1 MAFSFSNLFRSKSK
15 SPTKEESTD
24 TPPPMPKP
32 ELPSNAQE
40 FRSPRVAVPNSVR
53 PVSLRTSPG
62 GVPGPSFPPTAPA
75 RTISFAP
82 TGGAPQVT
90 ESYMTE
96 PTPPV
101 VADPGETQMAPDVNV
116 TLELGDF
123 VDRIP
128 PSFLRPGPVNRK
140 QPVIFHASD
149 LYSDLSK
156 GRASVPLSVIHGV
169 CQEIFAKPVSSTE
182 DVEVLLPLQKLVEQM
197 SGSLRQRGDQ
207 IMDEEVGQIDTPFLQ
222 VALEDKARL
231 PVGAASGPAYQPPPA
246 IATAPTIRPPTG
258 PIPVAAP
265 SFGAIRPPSGPV
277 PLGAASEAPPAPAA
291 SLPSAPPPIMGDAAP
306 AGKRLPST
314 VRASVSGGKIRLSG
328 PSLPA
333 QRPSVVPA
341 GFGTQPIPPRA
352 IAVTQAAGQA
362 PVTALT
368 SKKTARIQLPPIALR
383 STASAAP
390 SAPIYKPGAAPAAPP
405 PAARAPIGA
414 QTSAFRTPS
423 IPSASTP
430 PPVAPAS
437 GAIPLAVVPAPI
449 GPSSAPRPVSGPIP
463 IARPPIPTAPPSAPV
478 QAHMVEAERMTP
490 ISSDTGLVPPPI
502 RTTIVQQPAA
512 PAVELSAPAPLTSRV
527 PLSRKTE
534 STPAGAPLPVSA
546 PIARPGTGAVPVRA
560 AAEAGGS
567 TQIQLSLAAI
577 LRALPATAL
586 GEGMTLVDDSV
597 RITLPFTLVEP
608 QLAQGRVSIPR
619 DQFVAVLPADFRD
632 RFESNCDLAT
642 IPIPLQEIFQNLPMN
657 ALAMREDQIVPEK
670 GPEIPTPFGQKAAE
684 DAQRLQSEPAPEA
697 KAEPIRV
704 PAHVEPAPHVEAVPH
719 VEPIAPVEPIAA
731 IEPPPVDTG
740 VEHIPIVGP
749 EVTGLTPIAATLAPT
764 PAIPTAPLPPP
775 PKLAPLPRLEKPVMP
790 PPLPPMVT
798 PIPVVHV
805 PVVPISRATME
816 SVVPP
821 APEPEAPVRTTT
833 RIVLGASSAP
843 VTVQPHL
850 KPAQLQD
857 PIAEKAKPET
867 TSVPL
872 EPVEE
877 DPSERQPPGMSE
889 LQSIFMTDE
898 TLDAK
903 KVVRLVSKLPGITA
917 CTIMFS
923 DGLTLAGNF
932 PKELDGEGFSA
943 MSPQFYRRA
952 VSFTT
957 ELNLG
962 EMQTYSIYTDRSVLS
977 FFMQEDICLS
987 VMQTGRGF
995 LPGVREKLMSVTTE
1009 LSRMYARAGAH

>member
-1 MAFSFSNLFRSKSK
+1 
-15 SPTKEESTD
+15 
-24 TPPPMPKP
+24 MPKP
-32 ELPSNAQE
+32 ELPSSAEE
-40 FRSPRVAVPNSVR
+40 FRSPRIAVPNSVR
-53 PVSLRTSPG
+53 PVSLRTSPSA
-62 GVPGPSFPPTAPA
+62 VPSAMPPTSAP

-82 TGGAPQVT
+82 TGGMPAP
-90 ESYMTE
+90 EAYMTE
-96 PTPPV
+96 APEPPAPQAPATAEAQPV
-101 VADPGETQMAPDVNV
+101 PDVNV

-140 QPVIFHASD
+140 QPVVFHAAD

-156 GRASVPLSVIHGV
+156 GRASVPLSIIHGA

-182 DVEVLLPLQKLVEQM
+182 DVEVVLPLQKLVEQM
-197 SGSLRQRGDQ
+197 SGALKQRGDQ
-207 IMDEEVGQIDTPFLQ
+207 VMDEDVGQIDTPFLQ

-231 PVGAASGPAYQPPPA
+231 PQGAPTGPTYTPPPA
-246 IATAPTIRPPTG
+246 TPAPAFKKPPTG

-265 SFGAIRPPSGPV
+265 SFGQIRPPSGPV
-277 PLGAASEAPPAPAA
+277 PLVGATEAPPAPAA
-291 SLPSAPPPIMGDAAP
+291 PLPSAPPPIMGDAAP

-328 PSLPA
+328 PSLPP
-333 QRPSVVPA
+333 QRVVPA
-341 GFGTQPIPPRA
+341 GFGTAPIPPRS
-352 IAVTQAAGQA
+352 IAPSQPAQQA

-383 STASAAP
+383 STGTSAASAP
-390 SAPIYKPGAAPAAPP
+390 PVFNKGGVPPAAPP
-405 PAARAPIGA
+405 PAARAPIVAAPSG
-414 QTSAFRTPS
+414 AFRTPTVPS
-423 IPSASTP
+423 PSAPLSMAP
-430 PPVAPAS
+430 PSSAVPLPVVPAAIAPASKPATGPIPVAPPS
-437 GAIPLAVVPAPI
+437 GPVPLPPAAEAPAAAPI
-449 GPSSAPRPVSGPIP
+449 SRGTGSA
-463 IARPPIPTAPPSAPV
+463 
-478 QAHMVEAERMTP
+478 
-490 ISSDTGLVPPPI
+490 PI
-502 RTTIVQQPAA
+502 RTTIVQPPIVPVAEPTAAA
-512 PAVELSAPAPLTSRV
+512 PSASSTRV
-527 PLSRKTE
+527 PLSRKTD
-534 STPAGAPLPVSA
+534 STPISSPAPVAPLPTPPKPSTST
-546 PIARPGTGAVPVRA
+546 PGSGTGAVPIRPSVPV
-560 AAEAGGS
+560 GGS

-597 RITLPFTLVEP
+597 RITLPFSLVEP

-619 DQFVAVLPADFRD
+619 EQFVAVLPADFRE
-632 RFESNCDLAT
+632 RFESNCELTT

-657 ALAMREDQIVPEK
+657 ALAMREDQIVPET

-684 DAQRLQSEPAPEA
+684 DAQRLQSEPAIEA
-697 KAEPIRV
+697 KAEPIA
-704 PAHVEPAPHVEAVPH
+704 PAEPATPP
-719 VEPIAPVEPIAA
+719 PIAPPPVA
-731 IEPPPVDTG
+731 PPPVAPPPIPSAPISLVPTPPAE
-740 VEHIPIVGP
+740 VAAELEHIPVVGP
-749 EVTGLTPIAATLAPT
+749 EVTGLTPIAATQAPT

-775 PKLAPLPRLEKPVMP
+775 PKVSPLPKLEKPAAP
-790 PPLPPMVT
+790 PPLPPMVA
-798 PIPVVHV
+798 PIPVIPV
-805 PVVPISRATME
+805 PVVPVVSAPRAVE
-816 SVVPP
+816 PPPVPP
-821 APEPEAPVRTTT
+821 TPPPSAPVSIHEPETEAPRATT

-850 KPAQLQD
+850 KPAQLHD
-857 PIAEKAKPET
+857 PMVEKAKPET

-872 EPVEE
+872 EPVGEE
-877 DPSERQPPGMSE
+877 DISERQPPGMAE

-932 PKELDGEGFSA
+932 PKEDGEGFSA

-952 VSFTT
+952 VAFTT

-962 EMQTYSIYTDRSVLS
+962 VMQTYSIYTDRVVLS
-977 FFMQEDICLS
+977 FFMQDDICLS

-995 LPGVREKLMSVTTE
+995 LPGVREKLMSVTQE

>member
-15 SPTKEESTD
+15 SPAKEESTE

-32 ELPSNAQE
+32 ELPSSAQE
-40 FRSPRVAVPNSVR
+40 FRSPRIAVPNSVR

-62 GVPGPSFPPTAPA
+62 VAPAASFPPAA
-75 RTISFAP
+75 QSRTISFAP
-82 TGGAPQVT
+82 SGAGPQAA
-90 ESYMTE
+90 EPFMTE

-101 VADPGETQMAPDVNV
+101 APAPAEVPVAPDVSI

-140 QPVIFHASD
+140 QPVVFHASD

-197 SGSLRQRGDQ
+197 SGSLKQRGDQ
-207 IMDEEVGQIDTPFLQ
+207 IMDEDVGQIDTPFLQ

-231 PVGAASGPAYQPPPA
+231 PQGAPSGPTFQPPS
-246 IATAPTIRPPTG
+246 ATAAPTFTKPPTG

-265 SFGAIRPPSGPV
+265 SFGSIRPPSGPV
-277 PLGAASEAPPAPAA
+277 GLLAAAEAPPAPAA
-291 SLPSAPPPIMGDAAP
+291 PLPSAPPPIMGDAAP

-328 PSLPA
+328 PSLPP
-333 QRPSVVPA
+333 QRPAVVPA
-341 GFGTQPIPPRA
+341 GFGTAPIPARP
-352 IAVTQAAGQA
+352 IVPVQPAVS
-362 PVTALT
+362 ALT

-383 STASAAP
+383 STASPAFGAP
-390 SAPIYKPGAAPAAPP
+390 PIYKPGAAPAATPP
-405 PAARAPIGA
+405 TARAPIGA
-414 QTSAFRTPS
+414 PPSAFRTPT
-423 IPSASTP
+423 IPSAAP
-430 PPVAPAS
+430 PPPS
-437 GAIPLAVVPAPI
+437 AIPLPVVPAPI
-449 GPSSAPRPVSGPIP
+449 GPTPAPRSASGPIP
-463 IARPPIPTAPPSAPV
+463 IAPPTGPTALSLAGEAEKVPPIS
-478 QAHMVEAERMTP
+478 HG
-490 ISSDTGLVPPPI
+490 TGSVPPPI

-512 PAVELSAPAPLTSRV
+512 PTVDPSSPSTSRV
-527 PLSRKTE
+527 PLSRRTE
-534 STPAGAPLPVSA
+534 SAPIVAAVAPLPPPPALAKPGSSSSGS
-546 PIARPGTGAVPVRA
+546 GTGMVPIKSVPGVSGA
-560 AAEAGGS
+560 

-597 RITLPFTLVEP
+597 RITLPFTLIEP
-608 QLAQGRVSIPR
+608 QLAQGRVSVPR
-619 DQFVAVLPADFRD
+619 DQFVAVLPADFRE
-632 RFESNCDLAT
+632 RFESNCELTT

-684 DAQRLQSEPAPEA
+684 DAQRLQSEPVAEADAEAIAPE
-697 KAEPIRV
+697 EPV
-704 PAHVEPAPHVEAVPH
+704 APT
-719 VEPIAPVEPIAA
+719 
-731 IEPPPVDTG
+731 PVDPG

-749 EVTGLTPIAATLAPT
+749 EATGLTPIAATAAPT
-764 PAIPTAPLPPP
+764 PAIPTAPLPAP
-775 PKLAPLPRLEKPVMP
+775 PKLAPLPNLERPVSP
-790 PPLPPMVT
+790 PPLPPMVA
-798 PIPVVHV
+798 PIPVIPVIPV
-805 PVVPISRATME
+805 PVVPISRVVE
-816 SVVPP
+816 SVTP
-821 APEPEAPVRTTT
+821 ANPEVEAPVRTTT

-850 KPAQLQD
+850 KPALLHD
-857 PIAEKAKPET
+857 PIDEKAKPET

-872 EPVEE
+872 EPAGEE
-877 DPSERQPPGMSE
+877 DPSERQPTGMAE
-889 LQSIFMTDE
+889 LQSLFMTDE

-952 VSFTT
+952 VAFTT
-957 ELNLG
+957 ELSLG
-962 EMQTYSIYTDRSVLS
+962 QMQTYSIYTDRSVLS